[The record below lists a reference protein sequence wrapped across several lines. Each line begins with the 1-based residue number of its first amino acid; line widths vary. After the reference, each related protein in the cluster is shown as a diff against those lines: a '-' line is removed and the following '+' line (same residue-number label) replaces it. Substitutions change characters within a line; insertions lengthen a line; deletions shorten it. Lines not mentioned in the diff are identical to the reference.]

1 MHPCAEE
8 NFCSVLSHLENQAF
22 ARFKIPCQS
31 QILLLKACI
40 YAHESA
46 LTACKSQG
54 LACNDELLGQEIFM
68 RFGNLSDM
76 AQEYTF
82 FDDRDAESKI
92 HEIPHLKAK
101 SLRLV
106 DGPPSRVLGSTSR
119 GLKADTCSWREHDNT
134 LKTGEGYAADAMRAE
149 LEGKG
154 IDVSTE
160 ALLAF
165 RLQHARGQVST
176 SAKGG

>member
-1 MHPCAEE
+1 MKAYI
-8 NFCSVLSHLENQAF
+8 F
-22 ARFKIPCQS
+22 AQ
-31 QILLLKACI
+31 
-40 YAHESA
+40 ESA
-46 LTACKSQG
+46 LTAYESQG
-54 LACNDELLGQEIFM
+54 FACNDDLLGQEIFK

-92 HEIPHLKAK
+92 HEIPYFKAK

-106 DGPPSRVLGSTSR
+106 DGPPSMALGSTGR
-119 GLKADTCSWREHDNT
+119 GSKADICSWREQDYA
-134 LKTGEGYAADAMRAE
+134 LKTGEGYAAEAMRAE

-165 RLQHARGQVST
+165 RLQHARGQVSA
-176 SAKGG
+176 SAEGG